1 MRVTFRLAALGESFV
16 KLARRG
22 FNSLRLH
29 HALIAQLVERRT
41 FNPGVGGSSPSER
54 TIWTWLSLV
63 ERLAWDQEAGGSNP
77 LVQTMRL

>member
-41 FNPGVGGSSPSER
+41 FNPGVGGSSPSGR
-54 TIWTWLSLV
+54 TIWMWLNLV
-63 ERLAWDQEAGGSNP
+63 EHLAWDQGVGGSNP
-77 LVQTMRL
+77 LIQTMRL